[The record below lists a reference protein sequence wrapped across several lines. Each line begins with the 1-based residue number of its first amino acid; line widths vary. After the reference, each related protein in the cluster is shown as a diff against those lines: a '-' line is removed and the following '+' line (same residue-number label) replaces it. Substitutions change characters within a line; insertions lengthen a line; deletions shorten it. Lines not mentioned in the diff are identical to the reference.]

1 MLTAGHHDQMHF
13 QDEGFSS
20 IAMLPAAA
28 RGGAPC
34 RLAAGSELGNVHV
47 WEVWRSE
54 HDDDDDEL
62 EADAAESPGDSDDEG
77 STDGDDADGG
87 GAGGGGGGGAPMTV
101 EDLLSSS
108 EVLAE
113 EARTAS
119 RRPRFAKKLETWVGA
134 HDFVQS
140 ILMLSGGQVVSG
152 GDGGLVKVH
161 SVGVHDAHAAQHLEG
176 HTGAVMCLDS
186 TTADGGDGSG
196 APHVLSGSVDHTVR
210 QWDVETGACVA
221 RFMGHSRSVHCLSVG
236 RASPHGGAVLFTGS
250 RDHTIRVWDLRARDC
265 QHTLRGHTG
274 SVTCLGAHGWKLLSG
289 GGYNR
294 GADDDEVLSVDTT
307 LRLWD
312 LRVVGRN
319 IGAGLDATPSVWST
333 DAPSPADNDAM
344 PHGMQQLPPGDP
356 VLSLQLTEDR
366 VLTSH
371 GGKHWTA
378 RIWDL
383 DSLDAPS
390 PGPRIGG

>member
-1 MLTAGHHDQMHF
+1 ML
-13 QDEGFSS
+13 
-20 IAMLPAAA
+20 I
-28 RGGAPC
+28 R
-34 RLAAGSELGNVHV
+34 R
-47 WEVWRSE
+47 
-54 HDDDDDEL
+54 
-62 EADAAESPGDSDDEG
+62 DSDSA
-77 STDGDDADGG
+77 STRCAPRQGLGG
-87 GAGGGGGGGAPMTV
+87 G
-101 EDLLSSS
+101 ED
-108 EVLAE
+108 
-113 EARTAS
+113 
-119 RRPRFAKKLETWVGA
+119 
-134 HDFVQS
+134 
-140 ILMLSGGQVVSG
+140 
-152 GDGGLVKVH
+152 
-161 SVGVHDAHAAQHLEG
+161 
-176 HTGAVMCLDS
+176 
-186 TTADGGDGSG
+186 
-196 APHVLSGSVDHTVR
+196 
-210 QWDVETGACVA
+210 
-221 RFMGHSRSVHCLSVG
+221 
-236 RASPHGGAVLFTGS
+236 ASPHGGAVRFTGS